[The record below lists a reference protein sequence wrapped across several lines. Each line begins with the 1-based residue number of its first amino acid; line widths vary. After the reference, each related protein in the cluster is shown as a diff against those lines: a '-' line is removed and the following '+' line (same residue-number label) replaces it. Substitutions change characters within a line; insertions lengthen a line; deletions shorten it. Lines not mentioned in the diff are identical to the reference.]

1 MTCSFSSFSH
11 VIPIFG
17 CEEKNLLKKQKCEKK
32 KKKEKKQIVCF
43 DKLLKVVSW
52 NALNASSD
60 I

>member
-11 VIPIFG
+11 VILIFG
-17 CEEKNLLKKQKCEKK
+17 CKEKNLLKKQKCEK